1 MVLYDNRTR
10 QDTQM
15 KLHYEIEDNG
25 QDKVVIFFGWQGST
39 PRYRSK
45 YLQLWKELGY
55 NCIGTGMRFD
65 HMFLPPSLRK
75 STTELFWFLGK
86 QTDKV
91 RL

>member
-1 MVLYDNRTR
+1 
-10 QDTQM
+10 M

-25 QDKVVIFFGWQGST
+25 HDKVVIFFGWQGST

-75 STTELFWFLGK
+75 PHYRIVMVFG
-86 QTDKV
+86 QAN
-91 RL
+91 